1 MVDLLIEDTTIITMD
16 PQRRVLTNST
26 VAIDGNRITAIG
38 PTERLRKQFDAN
50 HVIHAKGKVV
60 LPGLIDSH
68 GHAGHGL
75 LRTLGTD
82 TDGGWVNACEEIYSR
97 GSTEDFWRV
106 DAYLMVLERLKF
118 GVTCGVTLL
127 GGGGAVLTGDMIMRT
142 DSPVYGARHC
152 EAVQA
157 VGAREFLAIGPRRSP
172 FPHHYVRRNDD
183 GREDVMIGLDDYLET
198 CEALITD
205 WHGKADGKINIAMMT
220 QTHHPDLT
228 NLGTERHSELLKE
241 TRVFYELAEQ
251 HGLLF
256 TQDGHTT
263 GTIAF
268 AHNELGILGPRT
280 LLSHSTDL
288 TEEDIAV
295 CEVTDTRIVHNPS
308 AIASI
313 TGRCPVPE
321 LIDAGVTVVLGS
333 DGLGPDRSCDMFR
346 NMFLCMRYHRRHF
359 KDPSYLPAGKVLEMV
374 TVDAAKALG
383 VEQELGS
390 LEPGKK
396 ADLIIID
403 TGKPHLTPL
412 LMPVHQVIN
421 FANGN
426 DVETVIVDG
435 KILIEAGEV
444 KSVNESEILALV
456 QEIAEETIDHT
467 QLHALLDPGEKFWGH
482 SRT

>member
-1 MVDLLIEDTTIITMD
+1 M
-16 PQRRVLTNST
+16 
-26 VAIDGNRITAIG
+26 
-38 PTERLRKQFDAN
+38 
-50 HVIHAKGKVV
+50 
-60 LPGLIDSH
+60 PG
-68 GHAGHGL
+68 
-75 LRTLGTD
+75 
-82 TDGGWVNACEEIYSR
+82 SR
-97 GSTEDFWRV
+97 
-106 DAYLMVLERLKF
+106 
-118 GVTCGVTLL
+118 
-127 GGGGAVLTGDMIMRT
+127 
-142 DSPVYGARHC
+142 
-152 EAVQA
+152 
-157 VGAREFLAIGPRRSP
+157 
-172 FPHHYVRRNDD
+172 
-183 GREDVMIGLDDYLET
+183 
-198 CEALITD
+198 
-205 WHGKADGKINIAMMT
+205 
-220 QTHHPDLT
+220 
-228 NLGTERHSELLKE
+228 
-241 TRVFYELAEQ
+241 
-251 HGLLF
+251 
-256 TQDGHTT
+256 
-263 GTIAF
+263 
-268 AHNELGILGPRT
+268 
-280 LLSHSTDL
+280 
-288 TEEDIAV
+288 
-295 CEVTDTRIVHNPS
+295 
-308 AIASI
+308 
-313 TGRCPVPE
+313 
-321 LIDAGVTVVLGS
+321 VVLGS
-333 DGLGPDRSCDMFR
+333 DGLGPDRNCDMFR

>member
-1 MVDLLIEDTTIITMD
+1 MADLLIEGAIIITMD
-16 PQRRVLTNST
+16 PQRRVLTDS
-26 VAIDGNRITAIG
+26 AIAINGDRITAIG
-38 PTERLRKQFDAN
+38 HTGDLQKQFDAA

-82 TDGGWVNACEEIYSR
+82 TDGGWAHACEKIYSK
-97 GSTEDFWRV
+97 GSTEEFWYV
-106 DAYLMVLERLKF
+106 DAFLMALERLKF
-118 GVTCGVTLL
+118 GVTCGVTML
-127 GGGGAVLTGDMIMRT
+127 GGGGAVLTGDMVMRT

-172 FPHHYVRRNDD
+172 FPHHYVHRKYEGHD
-183 GREDVMIGLDDYLET
+183 DVMVGLGDYINT
-198 CEALITD
+198 CETLIAD
-205 WHGKADGKINIAMMT
+205 WHGEADGKINIAMMT
-220 QTHHPDLT
+220 QTYHPDLADS
-228 NLGTERHSELLKE
+228 GSARHDRLRKE

-251 HGLLF
+251 HGLIF

-268 AHNELGILGPRT
+268 AHNELGILGPGT
-280 LLSHSTDL
+280 LLSHSTEL
-288 TEEDIAV
+288 TGEDIAV
-295 CEVTDTRIVHNPS
+295 CSETDTRIVHNPS

-313 TGRCPVPE
+313 MGRCPVPE

-359 KDPSYLPAGKVLEMV
+359 RDPGYLPAGKVLEMV
-374 TVDAAKALG
+374 TVDAARALG
-383 VEQELGS
+383 VEQDLGS

-403 TGKPHLTPL
+403 TDKPHLTPL
-412 LMPVHQVIN
+412 LMPVHQVVN

-435 KILIEAGEV
+435 RVLIEAGQV
-444 KSVNESEILALV
+444 KSVNEAEILEQA
-456 QEIAEETIDHT
+456 QAIAEETIDHT
-467 QLHALLDPGEKFWGH
+467 RLRALLSPAKKFWGH
-482 SRT
+482 SRA